1 MTLTTADDFLALG
14 ESDTHMELIEG
25 QIVVQSRPT
34 FGHQAITVNVAI
46 ALRRWT
52 EETPGSGY
60 ANIRVDHRID
70 DRNVYAPDVWW
81 VQEGRVPTNDVASLV
96 GPPDLAV
103 EIRSASTWN
112 HDVGSKKRV
121 YERKGLPELW
131 LVDTASESVLVYRR
145 SIPTAAEFDIELEF
159 FRGEELTS
167 PHLPGFELEVA
178 ALFDV

>member
-1 MTLTTADDFLALG
+1 MSATMTLTTADDFLALG
-14 ESDTHMELIEG
+14 ESDEHMELIEG
-25 QIVVQSRPT
+25 QIVVQPRPT

-52 EETPGSGY
+52 EEKPASGY

-70 DRNVYAPDVWW
+70 DRNVYGPDVWW
-81 VQEGRVPTNDVASLV
+81 VREESVPTNDAAYLI

-103 EIRSASTWN
+103 EVRSASTWC

-131 LVDTASESVLVYRR
+131 LIDTHRRASWCTDGRSRR
-145 SIPTAAEFDIELEF
+145 QLSSMWSWSAFAA
-159 FRGEELTS
+159 GC
-167 PHLPGFELEVA
+167 
-178 ALFDV
+178 